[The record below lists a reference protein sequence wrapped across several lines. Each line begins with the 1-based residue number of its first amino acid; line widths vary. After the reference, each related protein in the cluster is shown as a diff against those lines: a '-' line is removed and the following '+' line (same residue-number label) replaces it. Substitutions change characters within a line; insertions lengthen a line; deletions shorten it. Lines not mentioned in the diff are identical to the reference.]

1 MREGDDKPQGELLLK
16 TLPMAGDTG
25 FNETVFGGWI
35 MAQLDLAGSILAKEC
50 AHTRTAMVAAD
61 GLRFSR
67 PIRVGDVVSCY
78 GRVLRVG
85 SSSLTLGLEVWVMPV
100 MPEREGT
107 FRLFKAAEGNI
118 TYVSLGPDGKKQAID
133 RAFLK
138 DRLPSE

>member
-1 MREGDDKPQGELLLK
+1 MHEDDKPQGELLLK

-61 GLRFSR
+61 NLRFAR

-85 SSSLTLGLEVWVMPV
+85 TSSLTLGLEVWAMPV

-107 FRLFKAAEGNI
+107 FRQFKAAEGQI
-118 TYVSLGPDGKKQAID
+118 TYVSLGPDGKKQVID
-133 RAFLK
+133 RAFLG
-138 DRLPSE
+138 DRLPEE